1 MTALHIWNTKTR
13 RKEKFVPLKP
23 ENVRLYV
30 CGPTVYDRAHIGNA
44 RPAVT
49 FDIVYRLFQYLYG
62 KENVTYVR
70 NITDIDDKINN
81 RAKSVRENGDAR
93 DLITIIKSITDETI
107 GWYHEDMHSLGNLD
121 PTHEPRATDY
131 IPQMISMIGNILSN
145 GNGYEVEGHVLFDVS
160 SAPKYGN
167 LARRNLE
174 TMKAGAR
181 VEVAP
186 YKKNE
191 LDFVL
196 WKPSSDDLPGWDSP
210 WGRGRPGWH
219 IECSAMSSELLGP
232 TFDLHG
238 GGSDL
243 CFPHHENELAQSNAI
258 YPEEEF
264 ARYWMHNGMIRVNG
278 QKMAKSL
285 GNFFTIK
292 DLMDRGI
299 TGEVIRLVMLG
310 THYRSEIDW
319 TDSKVHEATEIVARW
334 RRLFSSAGNLT
345 PTIDPEFKE
354 AVCDDFNIPRG
365 LAKLHD
371 LARKEELD
379 SLYGSLCLLGLE
391 SLCQEVENSLGKDI
405 QSTEIANC
413 LIHVLE
419 YREECRKIRDFAKA
433 DEIRNSLSEAG
444 VLLQDQ
450 SGGELPKWQL
460 NSDFN
465 PEMLKALKGR
475 YEDGIQFLFD
485 EKAKS

>member
-93 DLITIIKSITDETI
+93 DLIAIIKSITDETI

-475 YEDGIQFLFD
+475 YEDRIQFLFD

>member
-93 DLITIIKSITDETI
+93 DLIAIIKSITDETI

-319 TDSKVHEATEIVARW
+319 TDSKVHEATEIVTRW

>member
-1 MTALHIWNTKTR
+1 MTALNIWNTKTR
-13 RKEKFVPLKP
+13 RKEKFVPLNP

-49 FDIVYRLFQYLYG
+49 FDIVYRLFQFLYG

-81 RAKSVRENGDAR
+81 RAKGVREDGDKR
-93 DLITIIKSITDETI
+93 DLISIIKSITDETI
-107 GWYHEDMHSLGNLD
+107 GWYHEDMYSLGNLA

-131 IPQMISMIGNILSN
+131 IPQMISMIKDILYN
-145 GNGYEVEGHVLFDVS
+145 GNGYVAEGHVLFDVS
-160 SAPKYGN
+160 SFPQYGC

-174 TMKAGAR
+174 TMMAGAR

-186 YKKNE
+186 YKKND

-196 WKPSSDDLPGWDSP
+196 WKPSSDDLPGWASP

-243 CFPHHENELAQSNAI
+243 CFPHHENELAQSNAV
-258 YPEEEF
+258 YPKEEF
-264 ARYWMHNGMIRVNG
+264 SRYWMHNGMIRVNG

-292 DLMDRGI
+292 DLMDKGI
-299 TGEVIRLVMLG
+299 SGEVIRLVMLG

-334 RRLFSSAGNLT
+334 RRILSATSDLE
-345 PTIDPEFKE
+345 PRMDPDFME
-354 AVCDDFNIPRG
+354 AICNDFNIPKG
-365 LAKLHD
+365 LSKLHE
-371 LARKEELD
+371 LARREELD
-379 SLYGSLCLLGLE
+379 SLFGSLGLLGLE
-391 SLCQEVENSLGKDI
+391 SLCEQEINALGNSNFDT
-405 QSTEIANC
+405 TEFTDC
-413 LIHVLE
+413 LVQILE
-419 YREECRKIRDFAKA
+419 YREECRKARDFTKA
-433 DEIRNSLSEAG
+433 DEIRDSLSEAG

-450 SGGELPKWQL
+450 SAGELPKWQL
-460 NSDFN
+460 DNNFN
-465 PEMLKALKGR
+465 PEMLESLKSR
-475 YEDGIQFLFD
+475 YEDGI
-485 EKAKS
+485 

>member
-13 RKEKFVPLKP
+13 RKEKFVPLNPK
-23 ENVRLYV
+23 NVRLYV

-49 FDIVYRLFQYLYG
+49 FDIVYRLFQYFYG

-81 RAKSVRENGDAR
+81 RAKSLREDGDAR
-93 DLITIIKSITDETI
+93 DLISIIKSITDETI
-107 GWYHEDMHSLGNLD
+107 GWYHEDMHFLGNLA

-131 IPQMISMIGNILSN
+131 IPQMISMIKDILSN
-145 GNGYEVEGHVLFDVS
+145 GNGYVVEGHVLFDVS
-160 SAPKYGN
+160 SLLQYGR

-181 VEVAP
+181 IEVAP
-186 YKKNE
+186 YKKND
-191 LDFVL
+191 LDFIL
-196 WKPSSDDLPGWDSP
+196 WKPSSDDLPGWTSP

-292 DLMDRGI
+292 DLMDKGI
-299 TGEVIRLVMLG
+299 SGEVIRLVMLG

-334 RRLFSSAGNLT
+334 RRILSATSDLE
-345 PTIDPEFKE
+345 PRIDSDFLE
-354 AVCDDFNIPRG
+354 AVCNDFNIPKG
-365 LAKLHD
+365 LSKLHE

-379 SLYGSLCLLGLE
+379 SLFGSLSLLGLE
-391 SLCQEVENSLGKDI
+391 SLCEQEINALGNSGLDI
-405 QSTEIANC
+405 TEFADC
-413 LIHVLE
+413 LVQILE
-419 YREECRKIRDFAKA
+419 YREECRKTRDFAKA

-460 NSDFN
+460 DNNFN
-465 PEMLKALKGR
+465 PKMLETLKSR
-475 YEDGIQFLFD
+475 YEDGI
-485 EKAKS
+485 